1 MLFVPR
7 THAQESSSPIRIRVA
22 DAADTATMIPM
33 INAAFIVEDFI
44 EGTRT
49 DQERMSALMQK
60 GEFLVAQDDK
70 ANFLGSVYVEISG
83 DRGYLGMLAVDPKR
97 QCKGVGRKLVQ
108 AAEDYCRQRG
118 CTYMKL
124 TVLSLR
130 SPVQFFYRKF
140 GYKETGTEEFRPS
153 RPLKPG
159 VECHAIVMTKPL

>member
-1 MLFVPR
+1 MLFVPG
-7 THAQESSSPIRIRVA
+7 THAQGSSSPVRIRIA
-22 DAADTATMIPM
+22 EAADTATMIPM

-49 DQERMSALMQK
+49 DQERMSVLMQK
-60 GEFLVAQDDK
+60 GEFLLAQDDK
-70 ANFLGSVYVEISG
+70 ANLLGSVYLEVSG

-97 QCKGVGRKLVQ
+97 QGEGVGRTLVR

-130 SPVQFFYRKF
+130 SPVQFFYRKL
-140 GYKETGTEEFRPS
+140 GYRETGPEEFRPS

-159 VECHAIVMTKPL
+159 VKCHAIVMTKPL